1 MCITKT
7 ERLYI
12 RKCTENDYKY
22 YAMLYGSGNS
32 PLAKWFK
39 DSPETFEEVCYN
51 IFKKCSDEIF
61 LIFRKDTNEFCGQL
75 ELRNDDNGGKELG
88 IDFLP
93 EQQNKG
99 FGTESIIGFSNWL
112 YRERD
117 YSHLTIR
124 IDPEN
129 NRSQH
134 VFKKL
139 GAIFVEQ
146 KSVISSDL
154 AELMKNSGINY
165 NELGLYYYTL
175 PLPIKNLNKEIK

>member
-12 RKCTENDYKY
+12 RKCTENDFKY
-22 YAMLYGSGNS
+22 YKMLYVSENS
-32 PLAKWFK
+32 PFEKWFN
-39 DSPETFEEVCYN
+39 DSPELFEKTCYN
-51 IFKKCSDEIF
+51 VFNKRSDELF
-61 LIFRKDTNEFCGQL
+61 LRFRKDTNEFCGQL

-88 IDFLP
+88 INFLP

-112 YRERD
+112 YKERA
-117 YSHLTIR
+117 YSNLTIR

-146 KSVISSDL
+146 KSVISPDL
-154 AELMKNSGINY
+154 AELMKNNGINY
-165 NELGLYYYTL
+165 NEFGPYCYKL
-175 PLPIKNLNKEIK
+175 PLPIKTDRKA

>member
-1 MCITKT
+1 MCVIKT

-88 IDFLP
+88 INFLP

-112 YRERD
+112 YKERA
-117 YSHLTIR
+117 YSHLTIC

-146 KSVISSDL
+146 NLGISPDL
-154 AELMKNSGINY
+154 IELMKKSDINY
-165 NELGLYYYTL
+165 NKFGVYCYKL
-175 PLPIKNLNKEIK
+175 PLPIKTLNKEN